1 MVRGARI
8 VTDKVQD
15 IFGGL
20 FTRSELSEVLT
31 EITKMDPNFCKEQ
44 FLKDCE
50 RDIIPNVLE
59 AMIRGNLEILQDW
72 CYEAP
77 FNVLATPIR
86 QAQQERFRKPLYFF
100 LRRSTLVYGS

>member
-86 QAQQERFRKPLYFF
+86 QAQQERFRKPFYFY
-100 LRRSTLVYGS
+100 LQRSTQVYGS

>member
-31 EITKMDPNFCKEQ
+31 EITKMDPVFCKEQ

-59 AMIRGNLEILQDW
+59 AMIRGDLEILQDW

-77 FNVLATPIR
+77 FNILATPIR
-86 QAQQERFRKPLYFF
+86 QAQKGRLKKYVIHLK
-100 LRRSTLVYGS
+100 GS